1 MCKLKYLVK
10 RFNSIIDFVFKF
22 VNVYS
27 HLFYSC
33 FKEER
38 TFEEFSQTHCSFLHV
53 NFDVRNLNT
62 KTSENK
68 NRTYTT
74 HEQYLGLKHRILIHE
89 YENQVGEANVHF
101 FTDRQYQYV

>member
-1 MCKLKYLVK
+1 MFFIVVSKKK
-10 RFNSIIDFVFKF
+10 Q
-22 VNVYS
+22 
-27 HLFYSC
+27 HLQSSVRHTVVSYMY
-33 FKEER
+33 
-38 TFEEFSQTHCSFLHV
+38 

-62 KTSENK
+62 NTSENK

>member
-1 MCKLKYLVK
+1 MYIHIFFIVVSKKKEHLKSSVRHTVVSYM
-10 RFNSIIDFVFKF
+10 
-22 VNVYS
+22 Y
-27 HLFYSC
+27 
-33 FKEER
+33 
-38 TFEEFSQTHCSFLHV
+38 

-62 KTSENK
+62 NTSENK